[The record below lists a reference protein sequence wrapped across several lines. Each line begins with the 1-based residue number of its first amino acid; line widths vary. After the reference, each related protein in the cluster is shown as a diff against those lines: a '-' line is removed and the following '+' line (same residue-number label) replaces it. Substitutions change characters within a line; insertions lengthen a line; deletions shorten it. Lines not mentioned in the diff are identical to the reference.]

1 MLQKSSTSPPF
12 RLQTGAA
19 PFGAA
24 LGNYEFALCGL
35 AELPAPC
42 PTKPIFTDAPGFLAR
57 GKVVE
62 KLGVAADVAEA
73 NNPANAWPTLQRAR
87 AAEFGSSS
95 ADVLAAVVV
104 PEHFVYSSGERAKT
118 RTADRP
124 S

>member
-1 MLQKSSTSPPF
+1 MLQKSSTPPPF
-12 RLQTGAA
+12 LPSDRRRST
-19 PFGAA
+19 GAA

-73 NNPANAWPTLQRAR
+73 NNPR
-87 AAEFGSSS
+87 
-95 ADVLAAVVV
+95 
-104 PEHFVYSSGERAKT
+104 
-118 RTADRP
+118 
-124 S
+124 